1 MRNPLNL
8 LNKFI
13 GAIIAHG
20 PKNKTRNARMAR
32 KAVRRRG
39 KFLRRK
45 PHSATGKAWFWFQ
58 FCHSDLIIRATCM
71 VKQTTSKTVL
81 RLLLLRVPI
90 LKYVTKHVIASSLAR
105 FFVRVKIMALVSNS
119 RLLGLLTGA

>member
-1 MRNPLNL
+1 
-8 LNKFI
+8 
-13 GAIIAHG
+13 
-20 PKNKTRNARMAR
+20 
-32 KAVRRRG
+32 
-39 KFLRRK
+39 
-45 PHSATGKAWFWFQ
+45 
-58 FCHSDLIIRATCM
+58 M

-81 RLLLLRVPI
+81 RFLLLRVPI

>member
-58 FCHSDLIIRATCM
+58 FCHSDLIIRGTCM

-81 RLLLLRVPI
+81 RFLLLRVPI

-105 FFVRVKIMALVSNS
+105 FLSES
-119 RLLGLLTGA
+119 RSWPLSVIPGSSVC